1 MRVLRVG
8 LIYAIFARQMKQNT
22 LQITSASTGEGQER
36 ICYLHSD
43 DANLSPLA
51 ISEVNRRWESFFKQF
66 NIRSAEMIEVCGS
79 SPKVLE
85 ANYRKTV

>member
-1 MRVLRVG
+1 MQTK
-8 LIYAIFARQMKQNT
+8 LIKLQKGASNNHSAINWFD
-22 LQITSASTGEGQER
+22 G
-36 ICYLHSD
+36 
-43 DANLSPLA
+43 LSPLA